1 MDKFQTL
8 IEKLLVPIA
17 SKLNS
22 QRHVCAVRDAFILSF
37 PLTMAGSLMVLLNN
51 VFLSADGFMF
61 KILQFD
67 KLFPDIVKLQSIFAP
82 VVKGSADI
90 FSILIVFLIA
100 RNLASTLKG
109 DDLLTGLTAIS
120 VYFIIYPDYFN
131 SEGVNYLTTQYTG
144 AQGLFVAILV
154 GLLVGELMSKLSK
167 SDKLEIK
174 MPEQVPPAVA
184 RSFKVLVPIIIT
196 TIIFAIINYFVK
208 MIAPGGLHELIYSI
222 IQTPLTKMS
231 QSLLSVLALSFL
243 SQSLWAMGIHGPN
256 TIAAIRDTMFS
267 EAGNANLLHFAANGT
282 TWGAPYPITYSGLAT
297 AFSEYGG
304 SGGTLG
310 LIIAMLIFS
319 KNKESKSIAKLS
331 FAPGLF
337 NINEMVIFGLPIV
350 LNPIYIIPF
359 ILTPLV
365 TTMIGY
371 TAVMILKIMPPVTI
385 GIPWTTP
392 GPLMPFLGTG
402 GNIVA
407 LIVGFVC
414 LAVSV
419 LIYTPFVVAAN
430 KATILKEE
438 AGNENQSQ
446 EVAENEILS
455 QEVAES
461 I

>member
-1 MDKFQTL
+1 MSFMDKFQSA
-8 IEKLLVPIA
+8 IEKLLVPLA
-17 SKLNS
+17 TKLNA
-22 QRHVCAVRDAFILSF
+22 QRHICAVRDAFILSF

-67 KLFPDIVKLQSIFAP
+67 KLFPGIVKFQAVFAP

-100 RNLASTLKG
+100 RNLAKLMEG

-131 SEGVNYLTTQYTG
+131 NEGVNYLTNQYMG

-154 GLLVGELMSKLSK
+154 GLLVGELMSRLAK

-174 MPEQVPPAVA
+174 MPEQVPSAVA
-184 RSFKVLVPIIIT
+184 RSFKVLIPIIIT
-196 TIIFAIINYFVK
+196 TIFFSVLNYFVK
-208 MIAPGGLHELIYSI
+208 MAAPGGLHELIYNI

-231 QSLLSVLALSFL
+231 QSLFSVLILALL

-267 EAGNANLLHFAANGT
+267 EAGNANLLHYAESGT

-304 SGGTLG
+304 SGATLG

-331 FAPGLF
+331 LAPGLF

-359 ILTPLV
+359 IIAPLV
-365 TTMIGY
+365 NIMIGY

-407 LIVGFVC
+407 LFVGFIC

-419 LIYTPFVVAAN
+419 LIYSPFVIAAN
-430 KATILKEE
+430 KAAIIEDE
-438 AGNENQSQ
+438 MENEIQSQ
-446 EVAENEILS
+446 EV
-455 QEVAES
+455 VES

>member
-1 MDKFQTL
+1 MSFMDKFQSA
-8 IEKLLVPIA
+8 IERLLVPLA
-17 SKLNS
+17 TKLNA
-22 QRHVCAVRDAFILSF
+22 QRHICAVRDAFILSF

-67 KLFPDIVKLQSIFAP
+67 KLFPGIVKFQAVFAP

-100 RNLASTLKG
+100 RNLAKLMEG

-120 VYFIIYPDYFN
+120 VYFIIYPDYFDN
-131 SEGVNYLTTQYTG
+131 EGVNYLTNQYMG

-154 GLLVGELMSKLSK
+154 GLLVGELMSRLAK

-174 MPEQVPPAVA
+174 MPEQVPSAVA
-184 RSFKVLVPIIIT
+184 RSFKVLIPIIIT
-196 TIIFAIINYFVK
+196 TIFFSVLNYFVK
-208 MIAPGGLHELIYSI
+208 MAAPGGLHELIYNI
-222 IQTPLTKMS
+222 IQTPLTRMS
-231 QSLLSVLALSFL
+231 QSLFSVLILALL

-267 EAGNANLLHFAANGT
+267 EAGNANLLHYAESGT

-304 SGGTLG
+304 SGATLG

-331 FAPGLF
+331 LAPGLF

-359 ILTPLV
+359 IIAPLV
-365 TTMIGY
+365 NIMIGY

-407 LIVGFVC
+407 LFVGFIC

-419 LIYTPFVVAAN
+419 LIYSPFVIAAN
-430 KATILKEE
+430 KAAIIEDE
-438 AGNENQSQ
+438 MENEIQSQ
-446 EVAENEILS
+446 EV
-455 QEVAES
+455 VES

>member
-1 MDKFQTL
+1 MSFMDKFQSA
-8 IEKLLVPIA
+8 IERLLVPL
-17 SKLNS
+17 STKLNA
-22 QRHVCAVRDAFILSF
+22 QRHICAVRDAFILSF

-67 KLFPDIVKLQSIFAP
+67 KLFPGIVKFQAVFAP

-100 RNLASTLKG
+100 RNLAKLMEG

-120 VYFIIYPDYFN
+120 VYFIIYPDYFDN
-131 SEGVNYLTTQYTG
+131 EGVNYLTNQYMG

-154 GLLVGELMSKLSK
+154 GLLVGELMSRLAK

-184 RSFKVLVPIIIT
+184 RSFKVLIPIIIT
-196 TIIFAIINYFVK
+196 TIFFSVLNYFVK
-208 MIAPGGLHELIYSI
+208 MAAPGGLHELIYNI
-222 IQTPLTKMS
+222 IQTPLTRMS
-231 QSLLSVLALSFL
+231 QSLFSVIILALL
-243 SQSLWAMGIHGPN
+243 SQLLWAMGIHGPN

-267 EAGNANLLHFAANGT
+267 EAGNANLLHYAESGT

-297 AFSEYGG
+297 AFAEYGG
-304 SGGTLG
+304 SGATLG
-310 LIIAMLIFS
+310 LIIAILIFS
-319 KNKESKSIAKLS
+319 KNKESKSIGKLS
-331 FAPGLF
+331 FVPGLF
-337 NINEMVIFGLPIV
+337 NINEMVIFGLPII

-359 ILTPLV
+359 IIAPLV
-365 TTMIGY
+365 NIMIGY

-407 LIVGFVC
+407 LFVGFIC

-419 LIYTPFVVAAN
+419 LIYSPFVIAAN
-430 KATILKEE
+430 KAAIIEDE
-438 AGNENQSQ
+438 MENELQSQ
-446 EVAENEILS
+446 EV
-455 QEVAES
+455 VES

>member
-1 MDKFQTL
+1 MSFMDKFQSA
-8 IEKLLVPIA
+8 IERLLVPL
-17 SKLNS
+17 STKLNA
-22 QRHVCAVRDAFILSF
+22 QRHICAVRDAFILSF

-67 KLFPDIVKLQSIFAP
+67 KLFPGIVKFQAVFAP

-100 RNLASTLKG
+100 RNLAKLMEG

-120 VYFIIYPDYFN
+120 VYFIIYPDYFDN
-131 SEGVNYLTTQYTG
+131 EGVNYLTNQYMG

-154 GLLVGELMSKLSK
+154 GLLVGELMSRLAK

-184 RSFKVLVPIIIT
+184 RSFKVLIPIIIT
-196 TIIFAIINYFVK
+196 TIFFSVLNYFVK
-208 MIAPGGLHELIYSI
+208 MAAPGGLHELIYNI
-222 IQTPLTKMS
+222 IQTPLTSMS
-231 QSLLSVLALSFL
+231 QSLFSVIILALL
-243 SQSLWAMGIHGPN
+243 SQLLWAMGIHGPN

-267 EAGNANLLHFAANGT
+267 EAGNANLLHYAESGT

-297 AFSEYGG
+297 AFAEYGG
-304 SGGTLG
+304 SGATLG
-310 LIIAMLIFS
+310 LIIAILIFS
-319 KNKESKSIAKLS
+319 KNKESKSIGKLS
-331 FAPGLF
+331 FVPGLF
-337 NINEMVIFGLPIV
+337 NINEMVIFGLPII

-359 ILTPLV
+359 IIAPLV
-365 TTMIGY
+365 NIMIGY

-407 LIVGFVC
+407 LFVGFIC

-419 LIYTPFVVAAN
+419 LIYSPFVIAAN
-430 KATILKEE
+430 KAAIIEDE
-438 AGNENQSQ
+438 MENEIQSQ
-446 EVAENEILS
+446 EV
-455 QEVAES
+455 VES

>member
-1 MDKFQTL
+1 MSFMDKFQSA
-8 IEKLLVPIA
+8 IERLLVPL
-17 SKLNS
+17 STKLNA
-22 QRHVCAVRDAFILSF
+22 QRHICAVRDAFILSF

-67 KLFPDIVKLQSIFAP
+67 KLFPGIVKFQAVFAP

-100 RNLASTLKG
+100 RNLAKLMEG

-120 VYFIIYPDYFN
+120 VYFIIYPDYFDN
-131 SEGVNYLTTQYTG
+131 EGVNYLTNQYMG

-154 GLLVGELMSKLSK
+154 GLLVGELMSRLAK

-184 RSFKVLVPIIIT
+184 RSFKVLIPIIIT
-196 TIIFAIINYFVK
+196 TVFFSVLNYFVK
-208 MIAPGGLHELIYSI
+208 MAAPGGLHELIYNI
-222 IQTPLTKMS
+222 TQTPLTRMS
-231 QSLLSVLALSFL
+231 QSLFSVIILALL
-243 SQSLWAMGIHGPN
+243 SQLLWAMGIHGPN

-267 EAGNANLLHFAANGT
+267 EAGNANLLHYAESGT
-282 TWGAPYPITYSGLAT
+282 TWGAPFPITYSGLAT
-297 AFSEYGG
+297 AFAEYGG
-304 SGGTLG
+304 SGATLG
-310 LIIAMLIFS
+310 LIIAILIFS
-319 KNKESKSIAKLS
+319 KNKESKSIGKLS
-331 FAPGLF
+331 FVPGLF
-337 NINEMVIFGLPIV
+337 NINEMVIFGLPII

-359 ILTPLV
+359 IIAPLV
-365 TTMIGY
+365 NIMIGY

-407 LIVGFVC
+407 LFVGFIC

-419 LIYTPFVVAAN
+419 LIYSPFVIAAN
-430 KATILKEE
+430 KAAIIEDE
-438 AGNENQSQ
+438 MENEIQSQ
-446 EVAENEILS
+446 EV
-455 QEVAES
+455 VES

>member
-1 MDKFQTL
+1 MSFMDKFQSA
-8 IEKLLVPIA
+8 IERLLVPL
-17 SKLNS
+17 STKLNA
-22 QRHVCAVRDAFILSF
+22 QRHICAVRDAFILSF

-67 KLFPDIVKLQSIFAP
+67 KLFPGIVKFQAVFAP

-100 RNLASTLKG
+100 RNLAKLMEG

-120 VYFIIYPDYFN
+120 VYFIIYPDYFDN
-131 SEGVNYLTTQYTG
+131 EGVNYLTNQYMG

-154 GLLVGELMSKLSK
+154 GLLVGELMSRLAK

-184 RSFKVLVPIIIT
+184 RSFKVLIPIIIT
-196 TIIFAIINYFVK
+196 TVFFSVLNYFVK
-208 MIAPGGLHELIYSI
+208 MAAPGGLHELIYNI
-222 IQTPLTKMS
+222 IQTPLTRMS
-231 QSLLSVLALSFL
+231 QSLFSVIILALL
-243 SQSLWAMGIHGPN
+243 SQLLWAMGIHGPN

-267 EAGNANLLHFAANGT
+267 EAGNANLLHYAESGT
-282 TWGAPYPITYSGLAT
+282 TWGAPFPITYSGLAT
-297 AFSEYGG
+297 AFAEYGG
-304 SGGTLG
+304 SGATLG
-310 LIIAMLIFS
+310 LIIAILIFS
-319 KNKESKSIAKLS
+319 KNKESKSIGKLS
-331 FAPGLF
+331 FVPGLF
-337 NINEMVIFGLPIV
+337 NINEMVIFGLPII

-359 ILTPLV
+359 IIAPLV
-365 TTMIGY
+365 NIMIGY

-407 LIVGFVC
+407 LFVGFIC

-419 LIYTPFVVAAN
+419 LIYSPFVIAAN
-430 KATILKEE
+430 KAAIIEDE
-438 AGNENQSQ
+438 MENEIQSQ
-446 EVAENEILS
+446 EVE
-455 QEVAES
+455 ES

>member
-1 MDKFQTL
+1 MDKFQSA
-8 IEKLLVPIA
+8 IEKLLVPLA
-17 SKLNS
+17 TKLNA
-22 QRHVCAVRDAFILSF
+22 QRHICAVRDAFILSF

-67 KLFPDIVKLQSIFAP
+67 KLFPGIVKFQAVFAP

-100 RNLASTLKG
+100 RNLAKLMEG

-131 SEGVNYLTTQYTG
+131 NEGVNYLTNQYMG

-154 GLLVGELMSKLSK
+154 GLLVGELMSRLAK

-174 MPEQVPPAVA
+174 MPEQVPSAVA
-184 RSFKVLVPIIIT
+184 RSFKVLIPIIIT
-196 TIIFAIINYFVK
+196 TIFFSVLNYFVK
-208 MIAPGGLHELIYSI
+208 MAAPGGLHELIYNI
-222 IQTPLTKMS
+222 IQTPLTRMS
-231 QSLLSVLALSFL
+231 QSLLSVLILALL

-267 EAGNANLLHFAANGT
+267 EAGNANLLHYAESGT

-304 SGGTLG
+304 SGATLG

-331 FAPGLF
+331 LAPGLF

-359 ILTPLV
+359 IIAPLV
-365 TTMIGY
+365 NIMIGY

-407 LIVGFVC
+407 LFVGFIC

-419 LIYTPFVVAAN
+419 LIYSPFVIAAN
-430 KATILKEE
+430 KAAIIEDE
-438 AGNENQSQ
+438 MENEIQSQ
-446 EVAENEILS
+446 EV
-455 QEVAES
+455 VES

>member
-1 MDKFQTL
+1 MSFMDKFQSA
-8 IEKLLVPIA
+8 IERLLVPL
-17 SKLNS
+17 STKLNA
-22 QRHVCAVRDAFILSF
+22 QRHICAVRDAFILSF

-67 KLFPDIVKLQSIFAP
+67 KLFPGIVKFQAVFAP

-100 RNLASTLKG
+100 RNLGKLMEG

-120 VYFIIYPDYFN
+120 VYFIIYPDYFDN
-131 SEGVNYLTTQYTG
+131 EGVNYLTNQYMG

-154 GLLVGELMSKLSK
+154 GLLVGELMSRLAK

-184 RSFKVLVPIIIT
+184 RSFKVLIPIIIT
-196 TIIFAIINYFVK
+196 TVFFSVLNYFVK
-208 MIAPGGLHELIYSI
+208 MAAPGGLHELIYNI
-222 IQTPLTKMS
+222 IQTPLTRMS
-231 QSLLSVLALSFL
+231 QSLFSVIILALL
-243 SQSLWAMGIHGPN
+243 SQLLWAMGIHGPN

-267 EAGNANLLHFAANGT
+267 EAGNANLLHYAESGT
-282 TWGAPYPITYSGLAT
+282 TWGAPFPITYSGLAT
-297 AFSEYGG
+297 AFAEYGG
-304 SGGTLG
+304 SGATLG
-310 LIIAMLIFS
+310 LIIAILIFS
-319 KNKESKSIAKLS
+319 KNKESKSIGKLS
-331 FAPGLF
+331 FVPGLF
-337 NINEMVIFGLPIV
+337 NINEMVIFGLPII

-359 ILTPLV
+359 IIAPLV
-365 TTMIGY
+365 NIMIGY

-407 LIVGFVC
+407 LFVGFIC

-419 LIYTPFVVAAN
+419 LIYSPFVIAAN
-430 KATILKEE
+430 KAAIIEDE
-438 AGNENQSQ
+438 MENEIQSQ
-446 EVAENEILS
+446 EV
-455 QEVAES
+455 VES

>member
-1 MDKFQTL
+1 
-8 IEKLLVPIA
+8 
-17 SKLNS
+17 
-22 QRHVCAVRDAFILSF
+22 
-37 PLTMAGSLMVLLNN
+37 MVLLNN

-67 KLFPDIVKLQSIFAP
+67 KLFPGIVKFQAVFAP

-100 RNLASTLKG
+100 RNLAKLMEG

-120 VYFIIYPDYFN
+120 VYFIIYPDYFDN
-131 SEGVNYLTTQYTG
+131 EGVNYLTNQYMG

-154 GLLVGELMSKLSK
+154 GLLVGELMSRLAK

-184 RSFKVLVPIIIT
+184 RSFKVLIPIIIT
-196 TIIFAIINYFVK
+196 TIFFSVLNYFVK
-208 MIAPGGLHELIYSI
+208 MAAPGGLHELIYNI
-222 IQTPLTKMS
+222 IQTPLTRMS
-231 QSLLSVLALSFL
+231 QSLFSVIILALL
-243 SQSLWAMGIHGPN
+243 SQLLWAMGIHGPN

-267 EAGNANLLHFAANGT
+267 EAGNANLLHYAESGT

-297 AFSEYGG
+297 AFAEYGG
-304 SGGTLG
+304 SGATLG
-310 LIIAMLIFS
+310 LIIAILIFS
-319 KNKESKSIAKLS
+319 KNKESKSIGKLS
-331 FAPGLF
+331 FVPGLF
-337 NINEMVIFGLPIV
+337 NINEMVIFGLPII

-359 ILTPLV
+359 IIAPLV
-365 TTMIGY
+365 NIMIGY

-407 LIVGFVC
+407 LFVGFIC

-419 LIYTPFVVAAN
+419 LIYSPFVIAAN
-430 KATILKEE
+430 KAAIIEDE
-438 AGNENQSQ
+438 MENEIQSQ
-446 EVAENEILS
+446 EV
-455 QEVAES
+455 VES

>member
-1 MDKFQTL
+1 MDKFQSA
-8 IEKLLVPIA
+8 IERLLVPVA
-17 SKLNS
+17 TKLNA
-22 QRHVCAVRDAFILSF
+22 QRHICAVRDAFILSF

-67 KLFPDIVKLQSIFAP
+67 KLFPGIVKFQAVFAP

-100 RNLASTLKG
+100 RNLAKLMEG

-120 VYFIIYPDYFN
+120 VYFIIYPDYFDN
-131 SEGVNYLTTQYTG
+131 EGVNYLTNQYMG

-154 GLLVGELMSKLSK
+154 GLLVGELMSRLAK

-174 MPEQVPPAVA
+174 MPEQVPSAVA
-184 RSFKVLVPIIIT
+184 RSFKVLIPIIIT
-196 TIIFAIINYFVK
+196 TILFSVLNYFVK
-208 MIAPGGLHELIYSI
+208 MAAPGGLHELIYNI
-222 IQTPLTKMS
+222 IQTPLTRMS
-231 QSLLSVLALSFL
+231 QSLFSVLILALL

-267 EAGNANLLHFAANGT
+267 EAGNANLLHYAESGT

-304 SGGTLG
+304 SGATLG

-331 FAPGLF
+331 LAPGLF

-359 ILTPLV
+359 IIAPLV
-365 TTMIGY
+365 NIMIGY

-407 LIVGFVC
+407 LFVGFIC

-419 LIYTPFVVAAN
+419 LIYSPFVIAAN
-430 KATILKEE
+430 KAAIIEDE
-438 AGNENQSQ
+438 MENEIQSQ
-446 EVAENEILS
+446 EV
-455 QEVAES
+455 VES

>member
-1 MDKFQTL
+1 MSFMDKFQSA
-8 IEKLLVPIA
+8 IERLLVPL
-17 SKLNS
+17 STKLNA
-22 QRHVCAVRDAFILSF
+22 QRHICAVRDAFILSF

-67 KLFPDIVKLQSIFAP
+67 KLFPGIVKFQAVFAP

-90 FSILIVFLIA
+90 FSILIMFLIA
-100 RNLASTLKG
+100 RNLAKLMEG

-120 VYFIIYPDYFN
+120 VYFIIYPDYFDN
-131 SEGVNYLTTQYTG
+131 EGVNYLTNQYMG

-154 GLLVGELMSKLSK
+154 GLLVGELMSRLAK

-184 RSFKVLVPIIIT
+184 RSFKVLIPIIIT
-196 TIIFAIINYFVK
+196 TVFFSVLNYFVK
-208 MIAPGGLHELIYSI
+208 MAAPGGLHELIYNI
-222 IQTPLTKMS
+222 IQTPLTRMS
-231 QSLLSVLALSFL
+231 QSLFSVIILALL
-243 SQSLWAMGIHGPN
+243 SQLLWAMGIHGPN

-267 EAGNANLLHFAANGT
+267 EAGNANLLHYAESGT
-282 TWGAPYPITYSGLAT
+282 TWGAPFPITYSGLAT
-297 AFSEYGG
+297 AFAEYGG
-304 SGGTLG
+304 SGATLG
-310 LIIAMLIFS
+310 LIIAILIFS
-319 KNKESKSIAKLS
+319 KNKESKSIGKLS
-331 FAPGLF
+331 FVPGLF
-337 NINEMVIFGLPIV
+337 NINEMVIFGLPII

-359 ILTPLV
+359 IIAPLV
-365 TTMIGY
+365 NIMIGY

-407 LIVGFVC
+407 LFVGFIC

-419 LIYTPFVVAAN
+419 LIYSPFVIAAN
-430 KATILKEE
+430 KAAIIEDE
-438 AGNENQSQ
+438 MENEIQSQ
-446 EVAENEILS
+446 EV
-455 QEVAES
+455 VES

>member
-1 MDKFQTL
+1 MSFMDKFQSA
-8 IEKLLVPIA
+8 IEKLLVPLA
-17 SKLNS
+17 TKLNA
-22 QRHVCAVRDAFILSF
+22 QRHICAVRDAFILSF

-51 VFLSADGFMF
+51 VFLSADGFMY

-67 KLFPDIVKLQSIFAP
+67 KLFPGILKFQAVFAP

-100 RNLASTLKG
+100 RNLAKLMEG

-131 SEGVNYLTTQYTG
+131 NEGANYLTNQYMG

-154 GLLVGELMSKLSK
+154 GLLVGELMSRLAK

-174 MPEQVPPAVA
+174 MPEQVPSAVA
-184 RSFKVLVPIIIT
+184 RSFKVLIPIIIT
-196 TIIFAIINYFVK
+196 TIFFSVLNYFVK
-208 MIAPGGLHELIYSI
+208 MAAPGGLHELIYNI
-222 IQTPLTKMS
+222 LQTPLTKMS
-231 QSLLSVLALSFL
+231 QSLFSVLILALL

-267 EAGNANLLHFAANGT
+267 EAGNANLLDYAKSGT
-282 TWGAPYPITYSGLAT
+282 TWGAPFPITYSGLAT

-304 SGGTLG
+304 SGMTLG
-310 LIIAMLIFS
+310 LIIAILIFS

-331 FAPGLF
+331 LAPGLF

-359 ILTPLV
+359 IIAPLV
-365 TTMIGY
+365 NIMIGY

-402 GNIVA
+402 GDIVA
-407 LIVGFVC
+407 LFVGFIC

-419 LIYTPFVVAAN
+419 LIYAPFVIAAN
-430 KATILKEE
+430 KAAIIEDKM
-438 AGNENQSQ
+438 
-446 EVAENEILS
+446 ENEIQQ
-455 QEVAES
+455 QEVVEA

>member
-1 MDKFQTL
+1 MSFMDKFQSA
-8 IEKLLVPIA
+8 IERLLVPLA
-17 SKLNS
+17 TKLNA
-22 QRHVCAVRDAFILSF
+22 QRHICAVRDAFILSF

-67 KLFPDIVKLQSIFAP
+67 KLFPGIVKFQAVFAP

-100 RNLASTLKG
+100 RNLAKLMEG

-131 SEGVNYLTTQYTG
+131 NEGVNYLTNQYMG

-154 GLLVGELMSKLSK
+154 GLLVGELMSRLAK

-174 MPEQVPPAVA
+174 MPEQVPSAVA
-184 RSFKVLVPIIIT
+184 RSFKVLIPIIIT
-196 TIIFAIINYFVK
+196 TIFFSVLNYFVK
-208 MIAPGGLHELIYSI
+208 MAAPGGLHELIYNI
-222 IQTPLTKMS
+222 IQTPLTRMS
-231 QSLLSVLALSFL
+231 QSLFSVLILALL

-267 EAGNANLLHFAANGT
+267 EAGNANLLHYAESGT

-304 SGGTLG
+304 SGATLG

-331 FAPGLF
+331 LAPGLF

-359 ILTPLV
+359 IIAPLV
-365 TTMIGY
+365 NIMIGY

-407 LIVGFVC
+407 LFVGFIC

-419 LIYTPFVVAAN
+419 LIYSPFVIAAN
-430 KATILKEE
+430 KAAIIEDE
-438 AGNENQSQ
+438 M
-446 EVAENEILS
+446 ENEI
-455 QEVAES
+455 Q
-461 I
+461 

>member
-1 MDKFQTL
+1 MSFMDKFQSA
-8 IEKLLVPIA
+8 IEKLLVPLA
-17 SKLNS
+17 TKLNA
-22 QRHVCAVRDAFILSF
+22 QRHICAVRDAFILSF

-67 KLFPDIVKLQSIFAP
+67 KLFPGIVKFQAVFAP

-100 RNLASTLKG
+100 RNLAKLMEG

-120 VYFIIYPDYFN
+120 VYFIIYPDYFDN
-131 SEGVNYLTTQYTG
+131 EGVNYLTNQYLG

-154 GLLVGELMSKLSK
+154 GLLVGELMSRLAK

-174 MPEQVPPAVA
+174 MPEQVPSAVA
-184 RSFKVLVPIIIT
+184 RSFKVLIPIIIT
-196 TIIFAIINYFVK
+196 TIFFSVLNYFVK
-208 MIAPGGLHELIYSI
+208 MAAPGGLHELIYNI
-222 IQTPLTKMS
+222 IQTPLTRMS
-231 QSLLSVLALSFL
+231 QSLFSVLILALL

-267 EAGNANLLHFAANGT
+267 EAGNANLLDYAESGT
-282 TWGAPYPITYSGLAT
+282 TWGAPFPITYSGLAT
-297 AFSEYGG
+297 AFAEYGG
-304 SGGTLG
+304 SGATLG
-310 LIIAMLIFS
+310 LIIAILIFS

-331 FAPGLF
+331 LAPGLF

-359 ILTPLV
+359 IIAPLV
-365 TTMIGY
+365 NIMIGY

-402 GNIVA
+402 GDIVA
-407 LIVGFVC
+407 LFVGFIC

-419 LIYTPFVVAAN
+419 LIYAPFVIAAN
-430 KATILKEE
+430 KAAIIEDKM
-438 AGNENQSQ
+438 
-446 EVAENEILS
+446 ENEI
-455 QEVAES
+455 
-461 I
+461 

>member
-1 MDKFQTL
+1 MSFMDKFQSA
-8 IEKLLVPIA
+8 IEKLLVPLA
-17 SKLNS
+17 TKLNA
-22 QRHVCAVRDAFILSF
+22 QRHICAVRDAFILSF

-67 KLFPDIVKLQSIFAP
+67 KLFPGIVKFQAVFAP

-100 RNLASTLKG
+100 RNLAKLMEG

-120 VYFIIYPDYFN
+120 VYFIIYPDYFDN
-131 SEGVNYLTTQYTG
+131 EGVNYLTNQYMG

-154 GLLVGELMSKLSK
+154 GLLVGELMSRLAK

-174 MPEQVPPAVA
+174 MPEQVPSAVA
-184 RSFKVLVPIIIT
+184 RSFKVLIPIIIT
-196 TIIFAIINYFVK
+196 TIFFSVLNYFVK
-208 MIAPGGLHELIYSI
+208 MAAPGGLHELIYNI
-222 IQTPLTKMS
+222 LQTPLTRMS
-231 QSLLSVLALSFL
+231 QSLFSVLILALL

-267 EAGNANLLHFAANGT
+267 EAGNANLLDYAESGT
-282 TWGAPYPITYSGLAT
+282 TWGAPFPITYSGLAT

-304 SGGTLG
+304 SGATLG
-310 LIIAMLIFS
+310 LIIAILIFS

-331 FAPGLF
+331 LAPGLF

-359 ILTPLV
+359 IIAPLV
-365 TTMIGY
+365 NIMIGY

-402 GNIVA
+402 GDIVA
-407 LIVGFVC
+407 LFVGFIC

-419 LIYTPFVVAAN
+419 LIYAPFVIAAN
-430 KATILKEE
+430 KAAIIEDKM
-438 AGNENQSQ
+438 
-446 EVAENEILS
+446 ENEI
-455 QEVAES
+455 
-461 I
+461 

>member
-1 MDKFQTL
+1 MSFMDKFQSA
-8 IEKLLVPIA
+8 IERLLVPLA
-17 SKLNS
+17 TKLNA
-22 QRHVCAVRDAFILSF
+22 QRHICAVRDAFILSF

-67 KLFPDIVKLQSIFAP
+67 KLFPGIVKFQAVFAP

-100 RNLASTLKG
+100 RNLAKLMEG

-120 VYFIIYPDYFN
+120 VYFIIYPDYFDN
-131 SEGVNYLTTQYTG
+131 EGVNYLTNQYMG

-154 GLLVGELMSKLSK
+154 GLLVGELMSRLAK

-174 MPEQVPPAVA
+174 MPEQVPSAVA
-184 RSFKVLVPIIIT
+184 RSFKVLIPIIIT
-196 TIIFAIINYFVK
+196 TIFFSVLNYFVK
-208 MIAPGGLHELIYSI
+208 MAAPGGLHELIYNI
-222 IQTPLTKMS
+222 IQTPLTRMS
-231 QSLLSVLALSFL
+231 QSLFSVLILSLL

-267 EAGNANLLHFAANGT
+267 EAGNANLLHYAESGT

-304 SGGTLG
+304 SGATLG

-331 FAPGLF
+331 LAPGLF

-359 ILTPLV
+359 IIAPLV
-365 TTMIGY
+365 NIMIGY

-407 LIVGFVC
+407 LFVGFIC

-419 LIYTPFVVAAN
+419 LIYSPFVIAAN
-430 KATILKEE
+430 KAAIIEDE
-438 AGNENQSQ
+438 M
-446 EVAENEILS
+446 ENEIQQ
-455 QEVAES
+455 QEVVES

>member
-1 MDKFQTL
+1 MSFMDKFQSA
-8 IEKLLVPIA
+8 IERLLVPL
-17 SKLNS
+17 STKLNAQS
-22 QRHVCAVRDAFILSF
+22 HICAVRDAFILSF

-67 KLFPDIVKLQSIFAP
+67 KLFPGIVKFQAVFAP

-100 RNLASTLKG
+100 RNLAKLMEG

-120 VYFIIYPDYFN
+120 VYFIIYPDYFDH
-131 SEGVNYLTTQYTG
+131 EGVNYLTNQYMG
-144 AQGLFVAILV
+144 SQGLFVAILV
-154 GLLVGELMSKLSK
+154 GLLVGELMSRLAK

-184 RSFKVLVPIIIT
+184 RSFKVLIPIIIT
-196 TIIFAIINYFVK
+196 TIFFSVLNYFVK
-208 MIAPGGLHELIYSI
+208 MAAPGGLHELIYNI
-222 IQTPLTKMS
+222 IQTPLTRMS
-231 QSLLSVLALSFL
+231 QSLFSVIILALL
-243 SQSLWAMGIHGPN
+243 SQLLWAMGIHGPN

-267 EAGNANLLHFAANGT
+267 EAGNANLLHYAESGT

-297 AFSEYGG
+297 AFAEYGG
-304 SGGTLG
+304 SGATLG
-310 LIIAMLIFS
+310 LIIAILIFS
-319 KNKESKSIAKLS
+319 KNKESKSIGKLS
-331 FAPGLF
+331 FVPGLF
-337 NINEMVIFGLPIV
+337 NINEMVIFGLPII

-359 ILTPLV
+359 IIAPLV
-365 TTMIGY
+365 NIMIGY

-407 LIVGFVC
+407 LFVGFIC

-419 LIYTPFVVAAN
+419 LIYSPFVIAAN
-430 KATILKEE
+430 KAAIIEDE
-438 AGNENQSQ
+438 MENEIQSQ
-446 EVAENEILS
+446 EV
-455 QEVAES
+455 VES

>member
-1 MDKFQTL
+1 MSFMDKFQSA
-8 IEKLLVPIA
+8 IERLLVPL
-17 SKLNS
+17 STKLNA
-22 QRHVCAVRDAFILSF
+22 QRHICAVRDAFILSF

-67 KLFPDIVKLQSIFAP
+67 KLFPGIVKFQAVFAP

-100 RNLASTLKG
+100 RNLAKLMEG

-120 VYFIIYPDYFN
+120 VYFIIYPDYFDN
-131 SEGVNYLTTQYTG
+131 EGVNYLTNQYMG

-154 GLLVGELMSKLSK
+154 GLLVGELMSRLAK

-174 MPEQVPPAVA
+174 MPEQVPSSSCKILQSVDPDYHHDGFLLRPQLLCKNGCTVT
-184 RSFKVLVPIIIT
+184 R
-196 TIIFAIINYFVK
+196 
-208 MIAPGGLHELIYSI
+208 
-222 IQTPLTKMS
+222 MS
-231 QSLLSVLALSFL
+231 QSLFSVIILALL
-243 SQSLWAMGIHGPN
+243 SQLLWAMGIHGPN

-267 EAGNANLLHFAANGT
+267 EAGNANLLHYAESGT
-282 TWGAPYPITYSGLAT
+282 TWGAPFPITYSGLAT
-297 AFSEYGG
+297 AFAEYGG
-304 SGGTLG
+304 SGATLG
-310 LIIAMLIFS
+310 LIIAILIFS
-319 KNKESKSIAKLS
+319 KNKESKSIGKLS
-331 FAPGLF
+331 FVPGLF
-337 NINEMVIFGLPIV
+337 NINEMVIFGLPII

-359 ILTPLV
+359 IIAPLV
-365 TTMIGY
+365 NIMIGY

-407 LIVGFVC
+407 LFVGFIC

-419 LIYTPFVVAAN
+419 LIYSPFVIAAN
-430 KATILKEE
+430 KAAIIEDE
-438 AGNENQSQ
+438 MENEIQSQ
-446 EVAENEILS
+446 EV
-455 QEVAES
+455 VES

>member
-1 MDKFQTL
+1 MSFMDKFQSA
-8 IEKLLVPIA
+8 IEKLLVPLA
-17 SKLNS
+17 TKLNA
-22 QRHVCAVRDAFILSF
+22 QRHICAVRDAFILSF

-51 VFLSADGFMF
+51 VFLSADGFMY

-67 KLFPDIVKLQSIFAP
+67 KLFPGILKFQAVFAP

-100 RNLASTLKG
+100 RNLAKLMEG

-131 SEGVNYLTTQYTG
+131 NDGVNYLTNQYMG

-154 GLLVGELMSKLSK
+154 GLLVGELMSRLAK

-174 MPEQVPPAVA
+174 MPEQVPSAVA
-184 RSFKVLVPIIIT
+184 RSFKVLIPIIIT
-196 TIIFAIINYFVK
+196 TIFFSVLNYFVK
-208 MIAPGGLHELIYSI
+208 MAAPGGLHELIYNI
-222 IQTPLTKMS
+222 LQTPLTRMS
-231 QSLLSVLALSFL
+231 QSLFSVLILALL

-267 EAGNANLLHFAANGT
+267 EAGNANLLDYAESGT
-282 TWGAPYPITYSGLAT
+282 TWGAPFPITYSGLAT

-304 SGGTLG
+304 SGMTLG
-310 LIIAMLIFS
+310 LIIAILIFS

-331 FAPGLF
+331 LAPGLF

-359 ILTPLV
+359 IIAPLV
-365 TTMIGY
+365 NIMIGY

-402 GNIVA
+402 GDIVA
-407 LIVGFVC
+407 LFVGFIC

-419 LIYTPFVVAAN
+419 LIYAPFVIAAN
-430 KATILKEE
+430 KAAIIEDE
-438 AGNENQSQ
+438 MENEM
-446 EVAENEILS
+446 ENEIQQ
-455 QEVAES
+455 QEVVEA

>member
-1 MDKFQTL
+1 
-8 IEKLLVPIA
+8 
-17 SKLNS
+17 
-22 QRHVCAVRDAFILSF
+22 
-37 PLTMAGSLMVLLNN
+37 MVLLNN

-67 KLFPDIVKLQSIFAP
+67 KLFPGIVKFQAVFAP

-100 RNLASTLKG
+100 RNLAKLMEG

-120 VYFIIYPDYFN
+120 VYFIIYPDYFDN
-131 SEGVNYLTTQYTG
+131 EGVNYLTNQYMG

-154 GLLVGELMSKLSK
+154 GLLVGELMSRLAK

-184 RSFKVLVPIIIT
+184 RSFKVLIPIIIT
-196 TIIFAIINYFVK
+196 TVFFSVLNYFVK
-208 MIAPGGLHELIYSI
+208 MAAPGGLHELIYNI
-222 IQTPLTKMS
+222 IQTPLTRMS
-231 QSLLSVLALSFL
+231 QSLFSVIILALL
-243 SQSLWAMGIHGPN
+243 SQLLWAMGIHGPN

-267 EAGNANLLHFAANGT
+267 EAGNANLLHYAESGT
-282 TWGAPYPITYSGLAT
+282 TWGAPFPITYSGLAT
-297 AFSEYGG
+297 AFAEYGG
-304 SGGTLG
+304 SGATLG
-310 LIIAMLIFS
+310 LIIAILIFS
-319 KNKESKSIAKLS
+319 KNKESKSIGKLS
-331 FAPGLF
+331 FVPGLF
-337 NINEMVIFGLPIV
+337 NINEMVIFGLPII

-359 ILTPLV
+359 IIAPLV
-365 TTMIGY
+365 NIMIGY

-407 LIVGFVC
+407 LFVGFIC

-419 LIYTPFVVAAN
+419 LIYSPFVIAAN
-430 KATILKEE
+430 KAAIIEDE
-438 AGNENQSQ
+438 MENEIQSQ
-446 EVAENEILS
+446 EV
-455 QEVAES
+455 VES

>member
-1 MDKFQTL
+1 MSFMDKFQSA
-8 IEKLLVPIA
+8 IERLLVPL
-17 SKLNS
+17 STKLNA
-22 QRHVCAVRDAFILSF
+22 QRHICAVRDAFILSF

-67 KLFPDIVKLQSIFAP
+67 KLFPGIVKLQAVFAP

-100 RNLASTLKG
+100 RNLAKLMEG

-120 VYFIIYPDYFN
+120 VYFIIYPDYFDN
-131 SEGVNYLTTQYTG
+131 EGVNYLTNQYMG

-154 GLLVGELMSKLSK
+154 GLLVGELMSRLAK

-184 RSFKVLVPIIIT
+184 RSFKVLIPIIIT
-196 TIIFAIINYFVK
+196 TIFFSVLNYFVK
-208 MIAPGGLHELIYSI
+208 MAAPGGLHELIYNI
-222 IQTPLTKMS
+222 IQTPLTRMS
-231 QSLLSVLALSFL
+231 QSLFSVIILALL
-243 SQSLWAMGIHGPN
+243 SQLLWAMGIHGPN

-267 EAGNANLLHFAANGT
+267 EAGNANLLHYAESGT

-297 AFSEYGG
+297 AFAEYGG
-304 SGGTLG
+304 SGATLG
-310 LIIAMLIFS
+310 LIIAILIFS
-319 KNKESKSIAKLS
+319 KNKESKSIGKLS
-331 FAPGLF
+331 FVPGLF
-337 NINEMVIFGLPIV
+337 NINEMVIFGLPII

-359 ILTPLV
+359 IIAPLV
-365 TTMIGY
+365 NIMIGY

-407 LIVGFVC
+407 LFVGFIC

-419 LIYTPFVVAAN
+419 LIYSPFVIAAN
-430 KATILKEE
+430 KAAIIEDE
-438 AGNENQSQ
+438 MENEIQSQ
-446 EVAENEILS
+446 EV
-455 QEVAES
+455 VES

>member
-1 MDKFQTL
+1 MSFMDKFQSA
-8 IEKLLVPIA
+8 IEKLLVPLA
-17 SKLNS
+17 TKLNA
-22 QRHVCAVRDAFILSF
+22 QRHICAVRDAFILSF

-67 KLFPDIVKLQSIFAP
+67 KLFPGIVKFQAVFAP

-100 RNLASTLKG
+100 RNLAKLMEG

-131 SEGVNYLTTQYTG
+131 NEGVNYLTNQYMG

-154 GLLVGELMSKLSK
+154 GLLVGELMSRLAK

-174 MPEQVPPAVA
+174 MPEQVPSAVA
-184 RSFKVLVPIIIT
+184 RSFKVLIPIIIT
-196 TIIFAIINYFVK
+196 TVFFSVLNYFVK
-208 MIAPGGLHELIYSI
+208 MAAPGGLHELIYNI
-222 IQTPLTKMS
+222 IQTPLTRMS
-231 QSLLSVLALSFL
+231 QSLFSVLILALL

-267 EAGNANLLHFAANGT
+267 EAGNANLLHYAESGT

-304 SGGTLG
+304 SGATLG

-331 FAPGLF
+331 LAPGLF

-359 ILTPLV
+359 IIAPLV
-365 TTMIGY
+365 NIMIGY

-407 LIVGFVC
+407 LFVGFIC

-419 LIYTPFVVAAN
+419 LIYSPFVIAAN
-430 KATILKEE
+430 KAAIIEDE
-438 AGNENQSQ
+438 MENEIQSQ
-446 EVAENEILS
+446 EV
-455 QEVAES
+455 VES

>member
-1 MDKFQTL
+1 MSFMDKFQSA
-8 IEKLLVPIA
+8 IERLLVPLA
-17 SKLNS
+17 TKLNA
-22 QRHVCAVRDAFILSF
+22 QRHICAVRDAFILSF

-51 VFLSADGFMF
+51 VFLSADGFMY

-67 KLFPDIVKLQSIFAP
+67 KLFPGIVKFQAVFAP

-100 RNLASTLKG
+100 RNLAKLMEG

-120 VYFIIYPDYFN
+120 VYFIIYPDYFDN
-131 SEGVNYLTTQYTG
+131 EGVNYLTNQYLG

-154 GLLVGELMSKLSK
+154 GLLVGELMSRLAK

-174 MPEQVPPAVA
+174 MPEQVPSAVA
-184 RSFKVLVPIIIT
+184 RSFKVLIPIIIT
-196 TIIFAIINYFVK
+196 TIFFSVLNYFVK
-208 MIAPGGLHELIYSI
+208 MAAPGGLHELIYNI
-222 IQTPLTKMS
+222 LQTPLTRMS
-231 QSLLSVLALSFL
+231 QSLFSVLILALL

-267 EAGNANLLHFAANGT
+267 EAGNANLLDYAKSGT
-282 TWGAPYPITYSGLAT
+282 TWGAPFPITYSGLAT

-304 SGGTLG
+304 SGMTLG
-310 LIIAMLIFS
+310 LIIAILIFS

-331 FAPGLF
+331 LAPGLF

-359 ILTPLV
+359 IIAPLV
-365 TTMIGY
+365 NIMIGY

-407 LIVGFVC
+407 LFVGFIC

-419 LIYTPFVVAAN
+419 LIYSPFVIAAN
-430 KATILKEE
+430 KAAIIEDE
-438 AGNENQSQ
+438 M
-446 EVAENEILS
+446 ENEIQQ
-455 QEVAES
+455 QEVVES

>member
-1 MDKFQTL
+1 MSFMDKFQSA
-8 IEKLLVPIA
+8 IEKLLVPLA
-17 SKLNS
+17 TKLNA
-22 QRHVCAVRDAFILSF
+22 QRHICAVRDAFILSF

-67 KLFPDIVKLQSIFAP
+67 KLFPGIVKFQEVFAP

-100 RNLASTLKG
+100 RNLAKLMEG

-120 VYFIIYPDYFN
+120 VYFIIYPDYFDN
-131 SEGVNYLTTQYTG
+131 EGVNYLTNQYLG

-154 GLLVGELMSKLSK
+154 GLLVGELMSRLAK

-174 MPEQVPPAVA
+174 MPEQVPSAVA
-184 RSFKVLVPIIIT
+184 RSFKVLIPIIIT
-196 TIIFAIINYFVK
+196 TIFFSVLNYFVK
-208 MIAPGGLHELIYSI
+208 MAAPGGLHELIYNI
-222 IQTPLTKMS
+222 LQTPLTRMS
-231 QSLLSVLALSFL
+231 QSLFSVLILALL

-267 EAGNANLLHFAANGT
+267 EAGNANLLDYAESGT
-282 TWGAPYPITYSGLAT
+282 TWGAPFPITYSGLAT

-304 SGGTLG
+304 SGMTLG
-310 LIIAMLIFS
+310 LIIAILIFS

-331 FAPGLF
+331 LAPGLF

-359 ILTPLV
+359 IIAPLV
-365 TTMIGY
+365 NIMIGY

-407 LIVGFVC
+407 LFVGFIC

-419 LIYTPFVVAAN
+419 LIYAPFVIAAN
-430 KATILKEE
+430 KAAIVEE
-438 AGNENQSQ
+438 EM
-446 EVAENEILS
+446 ENEI
-455 QEVAES
+455 
-461 I
+461 

>member
-1 MDKFQTL
+1 
-8 IEKLLVPIA
+8 
-17 SKLNS
+17 
-22 QRHVCAVRDAFILSF
+22 
-37 PLTMAGSLMVLLNN
+37 MVLLNN

-67 KLFPDIVKLQSIFAP
+67 KLFPDIVKFQAVFAP

-100 RNLASTLKG
+100 RNLAKLMEG

-120 VYFIIYPDYFN
+120 VYFIIYPDYFDN
-131 SEGVNYLTTQYTG
+131 EGVNYLTNQYMG

-154 GLLVGELMSKLSK
+154 GLLVGELMSRLAK

-184 RSFKVLVPIIIT
+184 RSFKVLIPIIIT
-196 TIIFAIINYFVK
+196 TIFFSVLNYFVK
-208 MIAPGGLHELIYSI
+208 MAAPGGLHELIYNI
-222 IQTPLTKMS
+222 IQTPLTRMS
-231 QSLLSVLALSFL
+231 QSLFSVIILALL
-243 SQSLWAMGIHGPN
+243 SQLLWAMGIHGPN

-267 EAGNANLLHFAANGT
+267 EAGNANLLHYAESGT

-297 AFSEYGG
+297 AFAEYGG
-304 SGGTLG
+304 SGATLG
-310 LIIAMLIFS
+310 LIIAILIFS
-319 KNKESKSIAKLS
+319 KNKESKSIGKLS
-331 FAPGLF
+331 FVPGLF
-337 NINEMVIFGLPIV
+337 NINEMVIFGLPII

-359 ILTPLV
+359 IIAPLV
-365 TTMIGY
+365 NIMIGY

-407 LIVGFVC
+407 LFVGFIC

-419 LIYTPFVVAAN
+419 LIYSPFVIAAN
-430 KATILKEE
+430 KAAIIEDE
-438 AGNENQSQ
+438 MENEIQSQ
-446 EVAENEILS
+446 EV
-455 QEVAES
+455 VES

>member
-1 MDKFQTL
+1 MSFMDKFQSA
-8 IEKLLVPIA
+8 IEKLLVPLA
-17 SKLNS
+17 TKLNA
-22 QRHVCAVRDAFILSF
+22 QRHICAVRDAFILSF

-51 VFLSADGFMF
+51 VFLSADGFMY

-67 KLFPDIVKLQSIFAP
+67 KLFPGILKFQAVFAP

-100 RNLASTLKG
+100 RNLAKLMEG

-120 VYFIIYPDYFN
+120 VYFIIYPDYFDN
-131 SEGVNYLTTQYTG
+131 EGVNYLTNQYLG

-154 GLLVGELMSKLSK
+154 GLLVGELMSRLAK

-174 MPEQVPPAVA
+174 MPEQVPSAVA
-184 RSFKVLVPIIIT
+184 RSFKVLIPIIIT
-196 TIIFAIINYFVK
+196 TIFFSVLNYFVK
-208 MIAPGGLHELIYSI
+208 MAAPGGLHELIYNI
-222 IQTPLTKMS
+222 IQTPLTRMS
-231 QSLLSVLALSFL
+231 QSLFSVLILALL

-267 EAGNANLLHFAANGT
+267 EAGNANLLDYAKSGT
-282 TWGAPYPITYSGLAT
+282 TWGAPFPITYSGLAT

-304 SGGTLG
+304 SGMTLG
-310 LIIAMLIFS
+310 LIIAILIFS

-331 FAPGLF
+331 LAPGLF

-359 ILTPLV
+359 IIAPLV
-365 TTMIGY
+365 NIMIGY

-402 GNIVA
+402 GDIVA
-407 LIVGFVC
+407 LFVGFIC

-419 LIYTPFVVAAN
+419 LIYAPFVIAAN
-430 KATILKEE
+430 KAAIIEDKM
-438 AGNENQSQ
+438 
-446 EVAENEILS
+446 ENEI
-455 QEVAES
+455 
-461 I
+461 

>member
-1 MDKFQTL
+1 MSFMEKFQGS
-8 IEKLLVPIA
+8 IEKILVPIA
-17 SKLNS
+17 SKLNA

-61 KILQFD
+61 KILQFG
-67 KLFPDIVKLQSIFAP
+67 KICPGIVKFQSVFAP

-100 RNLASTLKG
+100 RNLAKSLKG
-109 DDLLTGLTAIS
+109 DDLLTGLTGIS
-120 VYFIIYPDYFN
+120 VYFIIYPDYFSN
-131 SEGVNYLTTQYTG
+131 EGVNYLTTRYTG

-154 GLLVGELMSKLSK
+154 GLLVGELMSRLSN

-184 RSFKVLVPIIIT
+184 RSFKVLLPIIIT
-196 TIIFAIINYFVK
+196 TICFSVINYLVN
-208 MIAPGGLHELIYSI
+208 MVAPGALHELIYNI

-231 QSLLSVLALSFL
+231 QSIFSVLILSFL
-243 SQSLWAMGIHGPN
+243 SQSLWVMGIHGPN

-267 EAGNANLLHFAANGT
+267 EAGNANLLYVANHAT
-282 TWGAPYPITYSGLAT
+282 AWGAPYPITYSGLAS

-304 SGGTLG
+304 SGCTLG
-310 LIIAMLIFS
+310 LIIAMLIFC
-319 KNKESKSIAKLS
+319 KTKESKSIAKLS
-331 FAPGLF
+331 LAPGIF

-359 ILTPLV
+359 ILTPIV
-365 TTMIGY
+365 NIMIGY
-371 TAVMILKIMPPVTI
+371 IAVMVLKIMPPVVI

-402 GNIVA
+402 GNITA
-407 LIVGFVC
+407 LIVGFIC

-419 LIYTPFVVAAN
+419 LIYAPFVIAAN
-430 KATILKEE
+430 KAAIVE
-438 AGNENQSQ
+438 
-446 EVAENEILS
+446 AENEI
-455 QEVAES
+455 AES

>member
-1 MDKFQTL
+1 MSFMDKFQSA
-8 IEKLLVPIA
+8 IERLLVPL
-17 SKLNS
+17 STKLNA
-22 QRHVCAVRDAFILSF
+22 QRHICAVRDAFILSF

-67 KLFPDIVKLQSIFAP
+67 KLFPGIVKFQAVFAP

-100 RNLASTLKG
+100 RNLAKLMEG

-120 VYFIIYPDYFN
+120 VYFIIYPDYFDN
-131 SEGVNYLTTQYTG
+131 EGVNYLTNQYMG

-154 GLLVGELMSKLSK
+154 GLLVGELMSRLAK

-184 RSFKVLVPIIIT
+184 RSFKVLIPIIIT
-196 TIIFAIINYFVK
+196 TVFFSVLNYFVK
-208 MIAPGGLHELIYSI
+208 MAAPGGLHELIYNI
-222 IQTPLTKMS
+222 IQTPLTRMS
-231 QSLLSVLALSFL
+231 QSLFSVIILALL
-243 SQSLWAMGIHGPN
+243 SQLLWAMGIHGPN

-267 EAGNANLLHFAANGT
+267 EAGNANLLHYAESGT
-282 TWGAPYPITYSGLAT
+282 TWGAPFPITYSGLAT

-304 SGGTLG
+304 SGMTLG
-310 LIIAMLIFS
+310 LIIAILIFS
-319 KNKESKSIAKLS
+319 KNKESKSIGKLS
-331 FAPGLF
+331 FVPGLF
-337 NINEMVIFGLPIV
+337 NINEMVIFGLPII

-359 ILTPLV
+359 IIAPLV
-365 TTMIGY
+365 NIMIGY

-407 LIVGFVC
+407 LFVGFIC

-419 LIYTPFVVAAN
+419 LIYSPFVIAAN
-430 KATILKEE
+430 KAAIIEDE
-438 AGNENQSQ
+438 MENEIQSQ
-446 EVAENEILS
+446 EV
-455 QEVAES
+455 VES